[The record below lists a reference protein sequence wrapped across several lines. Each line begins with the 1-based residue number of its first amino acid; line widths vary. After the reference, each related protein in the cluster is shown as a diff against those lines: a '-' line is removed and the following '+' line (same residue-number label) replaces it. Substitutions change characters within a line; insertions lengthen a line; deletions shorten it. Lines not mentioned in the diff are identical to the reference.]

1 MVFEWPKVV
10 NVKIKAFLGGG
21 RKGRGRNCVCVCGG
35 VFVLRQGG
43 RGVPYLNA

>member
-21 RKGRGRNCVCVCGG
+21 RKGRGRNCVCVCVGG
-35 VFVLRQGG
+35 G
-43 RGVPYLNA
+43 YLSWDMVDVVSHT